1 MRFFDLHFLNAQGI
15 LAQNTYNAHTIFRQ
29 FSNIKNEGRSQQPS
43 AVGQLVTGEPKP
55 TRMSCPK
62 ESLSYL
68 LINKFI

>member
-1 MRFFDLHFLNAQGI
+1 MRFFDLNLLNAQGI
-15 LAQNTYNAHTIFRQ
+15 LAEKICNVHTIFRQ

>member
-43 AVGQLVTGEPKP
+43 AVDQLVTGEPKP